1 MYQNVALYA
10 CAFFLQA
17 IQDLSLNVYS
27 AETRKEPVTKSLVQ
41 SVAEMFL
48 PRAIQVPAQLSDPS
62 VRQRGWQAQAEQPG
76 PGGRWRV

>member
-1 MYQNVALYA
+1 MYQSGALHA
-10 CAFFLQA
+10 CAYSLHT

-62 VRQRGWQAQAEQPG
+62 AR
-76 PGGRWRV
+76 